1 MNPLYPKASRKFCK
15 DVLNYLTD
23 LFIENKKK
31 AEIVEKDSGTFYIY
45 ESGRYVGQLKIGGF
59 TVDIN
64 DWFLTLPYNHI
75 REVLKER
82 YGDTVS
88 IVEFYVKQYEQK
100 LDLLEEVFKKNPL
113 LVENT
118 SCLEN
123 FAYALKKLNV
133 HTAYEFYELA
143 KKSPKNREMF
153 CHSLEMYP
161 DELERILV
169 KLEKEEFGQSTT
181 NLLNEII

>member
-1 MNPLYPKASRKFCK
+1 MNPLYPKASKKFCK

-31 AEIVEKDSGTFYIY
+31 AEIIEKDSGTFHIY
-45 ESGRYVGQLKIGGF
+45 ESGWYVGQLKVGGY
-59 TVDIN
+59 TVKITE
-64 DWFLTLPYNHI
+64 WLPAQPYKQI
-75 REVLKER
+75 EYVLKER
-82 YGDTVS
+82 YNDTSGVM
-88 IVEFYVKQYEQK
+88 EFYVKQYEQK
-100 LDLLEEVFKKNPL
+100 LDLLKEVFKKNPL

-161 DELERILV
+161 DELEKILA
-169 KLEKEEFGQSTT
+169 KLEKEEFGQYVTG
-181 NLLNEII
+181 LLNEII